1 MKSRSPFCHHNGAM
15 ARRRNNR
22 PGGRPG
28 GSEPRSFSI
37 GAHWR
42 ADGAPK
48 TSYSSQ
54 GEALSV
60 ADEKRMEDDV
70 ELKVYRCD
78 YCSGWHLANAA
89 GRDR

>member
-1 MKSRSPFCHHNGAM
+1 M
-15 ARRRNNR
+15 ARRGSPGRGRRRAIGDDR
-22 PGGRPG
+22 PY
-28 GSEPRSFSI
+28 SL

-60 ADEKRMEDDV
+60 ADELRQDTGAD
-70 ELKVYRCD
+70 LNVYRCQH
-78 YCSGWHLANAA
+78 CSGWHMGSAG